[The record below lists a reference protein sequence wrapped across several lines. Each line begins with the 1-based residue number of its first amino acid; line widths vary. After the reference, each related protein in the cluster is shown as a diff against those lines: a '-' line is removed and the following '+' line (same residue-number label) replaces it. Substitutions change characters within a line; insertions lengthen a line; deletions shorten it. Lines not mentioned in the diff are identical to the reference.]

1 MDGPATRS
9 ENVYVVYRQTIWF
22 ILLIQTS
29 SGDTCGAHWR
39 TAMTDRSL
47 PALMIFLEYL
57 GSKGLMPRN
66 TVGGRKA
73 AVSKML
79 GVLDPEET
87 GDVTALDLNQVMT
100 RFVNI
105 EGKNYTPDSLTVYRS
120 RVNAS
125 INDFKAYLN
134 NPASFKAGGSTKKPK
149 PENGKKTSPSKAQS
163 MPRAPDTAQRFESA
177 HSMSANVFPVP
188 IRPDVVVRIHGLPFD
203 LTVAEADKIA
213 NVVRAMAMT

>member
-1 MDGPATRS
+1 MS
-9 ENVYVVYRQTIWF
+9 
-22 ILLIQTS
+22 
-29 SGDTCGAHWR
+29 
-39 TAMTDRSL
+39 DRSL
-47 PALMIFLEYL
+47 PALLSFLEYL

-87 GDVTALDLNQVMT
+87 GDVTALNLDQVMT
-100 RFVNI
+100 RFVNL

-125 INDFKAYLN
+125 INDFVAYLE
-134 NPASFKAGGSTKKPK
+134 NPAAFKPSGSSKKSKTEAAKKPS
-149 PENGKKTSPSKAQS
+149 TSKVESHPKVQGPAH
-163 MPRAPDTAQRFESA
+163 RFDAGHTA
-177 HSMSANVFPVP
+177 SANVFPIP
-188 IRPDVVVRIHGLPFD
+188 IRPDVVVRIHGMPFD
-203 LTVAEADKIA
+203 LTAAEADKIA

>member
-1 MDGPATRS
+1 MS
-9 ENVYVVYRQTIWF
+9 
-22 ILLIQTS
+22 
-29 SGDTCGAHWR
+29 
-39 TAMTDRSL
+39 DRSL
-47 PALMIFLEYL
+47 PALLSFLEYL

-87 GDVTALDLNQVMT
+87 GDVTALDLDRVMT
-100 RFVNI
+100 RFVNL

-125 INDFKAYLN
+125 INDFIAYLQ
-134 NPASFKAGGSTKKPK
+134 NPAAFKPSGS
-149 PENGKKTSPSKAQS
+149 GKKAKQ
-163 MPRAPDTAQRFESA
+163 ESA
-177 HSMSANVFPVP
+177 KKGAAPKVDSPAMHHEPSPRIESGHMASANVFPIP
-188 IRPDVVVRIHGLPFD
+188 IRPDVVVRIHGMPFD
-203 LTVAEADKIA
+203 LTTAEADKIA